1 MSHIIDELIANI
13 QNGKYKKAYNIFLI
27 IFISVFT
34 VRTAIILSSPKPYLL
49 VKNVNVNNV
58 LEEQID
64 SAEEEISKPVKF
76 KDDNFEYKIRSILGV
91 FDRDILDKDLKK
103 ITSMDLNHNNIEDL
117 EGIQYCVNLK
127 KINLS
132 YNKISNIDNLR
143 NLKKLEEIN
152 LFNNN
157 IEDISALSNLSKL
170 KKIDLAKNRIK
181 DVTPLGSLKNL
192 QELDLYSNHIENIE
206 VLSQLKKLTFLD
218 VSRNKIKDLNP
229 IKGMNLKSKE
239 LLYWGNDN

>member
-1 MSHIIDELIANI
+1 MSHIINNLIANI

-49 VKNVNVNNV
+49 VKNVNANNV
-58 LEEQID
+58 LEED
-64 SAEEEISKPVKF
+64 SDSEEEIFKTVRF

-103 ITSMDLNHNNIEDL
+103 ITSMDLNHNNVEDL

-127 KINLS
+127 RINLS
-132 YNKISNIDNLR
+132 YNKINNIDNLE
-143 NLKKLEEIN
+143 NLEKLEEIN

-170 KKIDLAKNRIK
+170 KKVDLAKNRIK
-181 DVTPLGSLKNL
+181 DVTPLGSLTNL
-192 QELDLYSNHIENIE
+192 QELDLYSNNIENIE

-218 VSRNKIKDLNP
+218 VSRNKIKDLSP
-229 IKGMNLKSKE
+229 IKGMNLKSKK